1 MSRWGPR
8 LGDVLRG
15 RSGRWMQVLAVAL
28 LCFGIGYVAA
38 VRLLFPATERGQ
50 DLQLVTVPALI
61 GMPLERAS
69 AELQRQGLEPD
80 VRARI
85 RHPRA
90 AVGEVVG
97 QSPLAGQRA
106 RPGDPVHLTL
116 SAGPDSR
123 RVPELRGVA
132 PRQAVQVL
140 EGLGFQVRTRAVT
153 DDGAFS
159 GVQSSRP
166 EAGEE
171 VSLPA
176 EVELLVAEGP
186 QVVVVP
192 NLEGRHVDDVEEVL
206 EEAGLR
212 LGTVRFDPN
221 SSAAPGRVV
230 AQSPPA
236 GYSLRGGS
244 SVSIEVAG
252 RPGQVGPDVPE
263 GDAPVESR

>member
-1 MSRWGPR
+1 MSRQEGGWSAR
-8 LGDVLRG
+8 LQG
-15 RSGRWMQVLAVAL
+15 RSGRWIQVLGVAL

-38 VRLLFPATERGQ
+38 ARLLFPAPEGGQ
-50 DLQLVTVPALI
+50 ELELVTVPEVV
-61 GMPLERAS
+61 GMPVDRAT
-69 AELQRQGLEPD
+69 ADLQREGLEPD

-90 AVGEVVG
+90 PAGSVVG
-97 QSPLAGQRA
+97 QSPLPGQRA
-106 RPGDPVHLTL
+106 RPGAPVHLTL
-116 SAGPDSR
+116 SAGPDTR
-123 RVPELRGVA
+123 RVPDLRGVA
-132 PRQAVQVL
+132 PRQAALVL
-140 EGLGFQVRTRAVT
+140 EGLGFEVRTRAVT
-153 DDGAFS
+153 DGGAFG
-159 GVQSSRP
+159 GVQSTRP
-166 EAGEE
+166 EAGQD

-192 NLEGRHVDDVEEVL
+192 NLEGRHVDDVEQVL

-212 LGTVRFDPN
+212 LGSVRFDPT

-236 GYSLRGGS
+236 GYSLRGGG
-244 SVSIEVAG
+244 SVSVEVAG
-252 RPGQVGPDVPE
+252 RPGQVGPAAD